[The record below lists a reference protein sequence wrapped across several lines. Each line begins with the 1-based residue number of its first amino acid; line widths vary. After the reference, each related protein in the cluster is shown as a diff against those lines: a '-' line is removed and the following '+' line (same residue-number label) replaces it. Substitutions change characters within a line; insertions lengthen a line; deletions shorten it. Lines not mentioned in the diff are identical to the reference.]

1 MFSGELGGRKTSTAV
16 EQNFG
21 SKLSR
26 SFMGAG
32 VFQMQNLEHGKQYA
46 L

>member
-1 MFSGELGGRKTSTAV
+1 MFSGELRGRKTSTAV
-16 EQNFG
+16 EQNFEP
-21 SKLSR
+21 KLSR

-32 VFQMQNLEHGKQYA
+32 VFEMQNLEYGKQYA